1 MDKIFE
7 KFDYNWLIDTGINL
21 GKGRQGLVRLMLL
34 GGHDYVAVKIMKLS
48 QKKSST
54 KNNRFS
60 EESILWKHLAKKK
73 FREIYLFDITSF
85 LALHFF

>member
-54 KNNRFS
+54 KTTVFVKNQSCGNIWPKIPRKLFLDFMPPKL
-60 EESILWKHLAKKK
+60 SI
-73 FREIYLFDITSF
+73 
-85 LALHFF
+85 